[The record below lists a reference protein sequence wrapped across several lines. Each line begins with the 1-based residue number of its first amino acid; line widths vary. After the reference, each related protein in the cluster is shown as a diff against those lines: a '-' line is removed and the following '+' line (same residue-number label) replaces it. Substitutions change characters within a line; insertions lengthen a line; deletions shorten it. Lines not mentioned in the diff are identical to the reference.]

1 MRSRSLFIAS
11 VVQLALA
18 FDHREQAQMLPV
30 IFAASVASVT
40 PAVQSMETCDVAV
53 VGAGIGGLALARALP
68 RPAEPRGKRAHQQ
81 SLRRATAKIWGV
93 TELRSSLFAW
103 RFRSTGRPLQARA
116 SSSRRQGPGHVS
128 PRSAIGISAAPHPR
142 RIISVV
148 DRDSRGL
155 RWISVR
161 LLSQV
166 V

>member
-1 MRSRSLFIAS
+1 MRRSRAAVCVFGVCELCVFFGCPRPRNSDSGSPCLPEAWHWPIDARSLS
-11 VVQLALA
+11 RRA
-18 FDHREQAQMLPV
+18 FTRGPV
-30 IFAASVASVT
+30 
-40 PAVQSMETCDVAV
+40 
-53 VGAGIGGLALARALP
+53 ALARALP

-148 DRDSRGL
+148 DRDPRGL